1 MAVPVRWEM
10 GPEWDGHNSVDEAI
24 HKALALWAADCA
36 EHVLHYFADESPDDD
51 RPRTAIEAARA
62 WGRDEITMS
71 ESREAALAAH
81 AAARDADQT
90 AAREAA
96 CATGHAAATAHVD
109 DHATGAANYAIKA
122 VIDAA
127 TLDTDAA
134 ESECEWQW
142 RQRPEQL
149 RAVVTI
155 GED

>member
-10 GPEWDGHNSVDEAI
+10 GPEWDGHNSVDEST
-24 HKALALWAADCA
+24 HKALALWAAECT
-36 EHVLHYFADESPDDD
+36 EHVLHYFEDEYLDDD

-62 WGRDEITMS
+62 WVHDEITMS
-71 ESREAALAAH
+71 ESREGALAAH

-96 CATGHAAATAHVD
+96 RAAGHAAATAHVD
-109 DHATGAANYAIKA
+109 DHAKEAANYGIKA

-127 TLDTDAA
+127 THDTDAA
-134 ESECEWQW
+134 ESECEWQC

-155 GED
+155 